1 MSPACRVSDVPAI
14 VCAATVSSRSWLR
27 ELSLRERVGAEA
39 GG

>member
-1 MSPACRVSDVPAI
+1 VPAI

-27 ELSLRERVGAEA
+27 ELRERAGAEA